1 MLMFESARRGLLTRY
16 DDMTAPDGDD
26 ADSIRARLTELEA
39 ERTNLI
45 ERLARL
51 RGGGQALGDE
61 STAAG
66 AAITGRLV
74 SYGAAS
80 REMVELVKEFG

>member
-39 ERTNLI
+39 ERTSLI

-51 RGGGQALGDE
+51 RGGQALGDE

-66 AAITGRLV
+66 AAITGRSV

-80 REMVELVKEFG
+80 REMVELLKEFG

>member
-26 ADSIRARLTELEA
+26 ADSI
-39 ERTNLI
+39 
-45 ERLARL
+45 
-51 RGGGQALGDE
+51 QALGDE